1 MEQNVN
7 GKKRIGMM
15 VKGLL
20 PFYLFTFLLLLSS
33 CLGSKMASSGG
44 GEVTGASGR
53 TFSEPTPY
61 GMTLVKRGHL
71 KMGIENQDT
80 LWGKKTPLRDISV
93 EGFWMD
99 ETEVTNSMY
108 RQFVNYV
115 RDSILRE
122 RLSEI
127 DETYKKVKT
136 DKDGEEIG
144 SVLNWKKPLP
154 RRPNEDEQEIID
166 GMYVTNPVTGDR
178 MLDYRQLNYRY
189 EIYDYTTAALRR
201 NRINPQERN
210 LNTDLTVNP
219 NEQVWISKDT
229 AYVDDEGRIV
239 RETINRQLT
248 GPWDFLNTYIRGGH
262 LGAGQ
267 RLLCLAYRVLAERT
281 WSCGA
286 LCAALPSA
294 DRGRVGVCGPR

>member
-7 GKKRIGMM
+7 GKKQIGMM

-189 EIYDYTTAALRR
+189 EIYD
-201 NRINPQERN
+201 
-210 LNTDLTVNP
+210 
-219 NEQVWISKDT
+219 
-229 AYVDDEGRIV
+229 
-239 RETINRQLT
+239 
-248 GPWDFLNTYIRGGH
+248 
-262 LGAGQ
+262 
-267 RLLCLAYRVLAERT
+267 
-281 WSCGA
+281 
-286 LCAALPSA
+286 
-294 DRGRVGVCGPR
+294 

>member
-1 MEQNVN
+1 MGTN
-7 GKKRIGMM
+7 KTFS
-15 VKGLL
+15 LL
-20 PFYLFTFLLLLSS
+20 ALLLLLSS

-53 TFSEPTPY
+53 AFSEPTPY

-127 DETYKKVKT
+127 DATLSCVN
-136 DKDGEEIG
+136 
-144 SVLNWKKPLP
+144 VC
-154 RRPNEDEQEIID
+154 RRLMRPI
-166 GMYVTNPVTGDR
+166 
-178 MLDYRQLNYRY
+178 
-189 EIYDYTTAALRR
+189 RR
-201 NRINPQERN
+201 
-210 LNTDLTVNP
+210 
-219 NEQVWISKDT
+219 
-229 AYVDDEGRIV
+229 
-239 RETINRQLT
+239 
-248 GPWDFLNTYIRGGH
+248 
-262 LGAGQ
+262 
-267 RLLCLAYRVLAERT
+267 
-281 WSCGA
+281 
-286 LCAALPSA
+286 
-294 DRGRVGVCGPR
+294 